1 MNFNKS
7 YILTKR
13 FEHSHRRYTPY
24 IVESCGFRDLSF
36 HSVQSI
42 CFKVSQGTVEF
53 VLYMLN
59 KCILDEYSTFLYHL

>member
-24 IVESCGFRDLSF
+24 IVESCGFRSF
-36 HSVQSI
+36 HSVQSM

-53 VLYMLN
+53 VLYN
-59 KCILDEYSTFLYHL
+59 IS